1 MDYQNENEVN
11 QILNFDFETNQN
23 DLSKIEAE
31 KELNLNDI
39 NSFQSHTI
47 EFLHQIELIKKFE
60 EKKPRKVLKLRK
72 IKKFSKKGF
81 INFLKKTK

>member
-11 QILNFDFETNQN
+11 QILNFVFETNQN
-23 DLSKIEAE
+23 DLAKIEAE